1 MLFSLVVLQCS
12 LLAPAWEL
20 LRCYSWAKAVTR
32 LSHPE
37 PVPLGIALLVLYN
50 PPAKLL
56 ENPEITNTGS
66 LYLLSEFVFTFRV
79 SRLKTLLLETLWA
92 CASCANGPA
101 ALFALSLIFGRF
113 FFFSRFFPKTR
124 RSVPGPFSPEDTWA
138 KSHHFINF
146 QGKGLWRCL
155 MNSTQDQDQRSD
167 VLFLEKSPLCV
178 VLWPDGT
185 FQTPLQTGCCN
196 LHIVL
201 LVSITPP
208 HFWFMPLKTRLLL
221 ALSVFG

>member
-20 LRCYSWAKAVTR
+20 LQCYSWAKAVTR

-37 PVPLGIALLVLYN
+37 PVPLGIPLLVLYN

-113 FFFSRFFPKTR
+113 FFFLASFQKHAEVFQVPSHQRIPELSPTILLISKAKVSGVVWWTAPRTR
-124 RSVPGPFSPEDTWA
+124 IKDQMCFSL
-138 KSHHFINF
+138 KN
-146 QGKGLWRCL
+146 L
-155 MNSTQDQDQRSD
+155 
-167 VLFLEKSPLCV
+167 LC
-178 VLWPDGT
+178 
-185 FQTPLQTGCCN
+185 
-196 LHIVL
+196 
-201 LVSITPP
+201 
-208 HFWFMPLKTRLLL
+208 
-221 ALSVFG
+221 A